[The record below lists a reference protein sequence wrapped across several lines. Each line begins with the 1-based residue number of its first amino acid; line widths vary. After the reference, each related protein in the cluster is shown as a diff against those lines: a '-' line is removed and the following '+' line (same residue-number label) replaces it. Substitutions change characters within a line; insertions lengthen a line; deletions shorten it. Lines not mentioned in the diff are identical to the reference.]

1 MMNSYWNGYAGAFIP
16 GMVAG
21 WASMFIV
28 PLAIWSVFWMGM
40 ALWKA
45 ARNDS
50 KVWFIVLLLVHTF
63 GILDILY
70 VFLFSKESKSRSSKK
85 H

>member
-1 MMNSYWNGYAGAFIP
+1 MMNNSWLGYSGAFVPGFLTGWLTILVIP
-16 GMVAG
+16 IA
-21 WASMFIV
+21 
-28 PLAIWSVFWMGM
+28 LWSLFWMGV

-50 KVWFIVLLLVHTF
+50 KVWFIVLLLVHTM

-70 VFLFSKESKSRSSKK
+70 VFIFSKKKVTKSRK
-85 H
+85 